1 MLAGLWDRCETTDAG
16 TVESFTMLMRD
27 AAPPLD
33 RLHSRQPVILRLE
46 DWQAWLDTDADAAPL
61 YALENGD
68 RFDLEQISG
77 QAALL
82 A

>member
-1 MLAGLWDRCETTDAG
+1 MDAG
-16 TVESFTMLMRD
+16 PVESFTMLMRD

-33 RLHSRQPVILRLE
+33 RLHSRQPVILRWE
-46 DWQAWLDTDADAAPL
+46 DWQAWLDPGADAAPL
-61 YALENGD
+61 YALDNDD
-68 RFDLEQISG
+68 RFAIEQVSG